1 MKDKKGF
8 TLIEMLIVV
17 LIIAILAAIALP
29 YYDKALLKAET
40 RGVLVN
46 LKAIGEAQRRHYL
59 ATGSYTT
66 NKSDLDIEI
75 PYPTGRFFGNAYI
88 LRASYVQVFG
98 YYKDARFY
106 IAYYYS
112 TNMDYVFCAAQTGN
126 LEANK
131 ICQIISGRE
140 TPDAVNFGDPGF
152 SQYMIAS

>member
-59 ATGSYTT
+59 ATGSYTR

-75 PYPTGRFFGNAYI
+75 PYLRGRFFWNAYVF
-88 LRASYVQVFG
+88 RASYVQVLG
-98 YYKDARFY
+98 YYKDTRFY

-112 TNMDYVFCAAQTGN
+112 PNMDYVFCSAQTGN

-131 ICQIISGRE
+131 ICQDLSGRE
-140 TPDAVNFGDPGF
+140 APDAVNLGEPGY
-152 SQYMIAS
+152 SQYMMAS

>member
-29 YYDKALLKAET
+29 YYDKAILKAET

-75 PYPTGRFFGNAYI
+75 SYPTGRFFE
-88 LRASYVQVFG
+88 SYYNFNSKYAEVRG
-98 YYKDARFY
+98 SYKGTRFY

-112 TNMDYVFCAAQTGN
+112 PNMDYVFCAAQTGN
-126 LEANK
+126 SEANK
-131 ICQIISGRE
+131 ICQIISGKSA
-140 TPDAVNFGDPGF
+140 PDAANLGQSGF

>member
-8 TLIEMLIVV
+8 TLIEILIVV
-17 LIIAILAAIALP
+17 LIVAILAAIALP

-75 PYPTGRFFGNAYI
+75 PQLRGRVFRYSYQF
-88 LRASYVQVFG
+88 RASYVQAFG
-98 YYKDARFY
+98 YYKDTSFY

-140 TPDAVNFGDPGF
+140 APDAVNLGDPGF
-152 SQYMIAS
+152 SQYMMTS

>member
-59 ATGSYTT
+59 ATGSYTR

-75 PYPTGRFFGNAYI
+75 SYPTGRFFRNAYTFN
-88 LRASYVQVFG
+88 AEYVQVLG
-98 YYKDARFY
+98 YYKDTIFY
-106 IAYYYS
+106 IAYYYKP
-112 TNMDYVFCAAQTGN
+112 NMDYVFCAAQTGN

-131 ICQIISGRE
+131 ICQIISGRDA
-140 TPDAVNFGDPGF
+140 PDAVNLGDSGF
-152 SQYMIAS
+152 SQYMMAS